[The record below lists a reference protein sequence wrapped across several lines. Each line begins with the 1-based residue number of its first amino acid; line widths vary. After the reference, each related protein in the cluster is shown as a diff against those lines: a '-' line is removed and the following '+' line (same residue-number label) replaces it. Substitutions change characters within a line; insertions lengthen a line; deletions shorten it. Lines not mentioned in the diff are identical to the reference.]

1 MMKGQMEVAS
11 RSMDR
16 AARTIDL
23 LAVIG
28 RLAGA
33 TESGALIAKELGR
46 WLGKEGL
53 DENEL
58 EFFLHKTQALTM
70 PNNQTNVQAFFR
82 AVADGRPHPAVVPLW
97 AQPSGSLGRYL
108 SGDPLQNW
116 MTSTISCLFRYHD
129 EVFIRSAAVPV
140 HYHSF
145 AAQSGSPFEASVG
158 AVAREATPG
167 YCGKEGYRV

>member
-1 MMKGQMEVAS
+1 MSKGQMDVAS
-11 RSMDR
+11 RTMDL

-33 TESGALIAKELGR
+33 TESGALIAKEIGR

-82 AVADGRPHPAVVPLW
+82 AVTGGRPHIAVVPLW
-97 AQPSGSLGRYL
+97 AQPSGSLG
-108 SGDPLQNW
+108 D
-116 MTSTISCLFRYHD
+116 IFR
-129 EVFIRSAAVPV
+129 EIRCKI
-140 HYHSF
+140 
-145 AAQSGSPFEASVG
+145 G
-158 AVAREATPG
+158 
-167 YCGKEGYRV
+167 